1 MNDKGV
7 KTVAQNKK
15 ARHDY
20 FIEEVYE
27 AGIALTGTEVKSI
40 RMGKLNL
47 KDSYA
52 VVRGGEVWLVG
63 MHISP
68 YEKGNIFN
76 VDPERDRRLLLNRYE
91 INKLIGYVQ
100 QKGYSLIPLEVYL
113 KNGLVKIALAVAK
126 GKKIYDKREA
136 IAQRD
141 AKLDI
146 EKEFK
151 ERQRY

>member
-40 RMGKLNL
+40 RMGRLNL

-52 VVRGGEVWLVG
+52 VVRDGEVWLVG